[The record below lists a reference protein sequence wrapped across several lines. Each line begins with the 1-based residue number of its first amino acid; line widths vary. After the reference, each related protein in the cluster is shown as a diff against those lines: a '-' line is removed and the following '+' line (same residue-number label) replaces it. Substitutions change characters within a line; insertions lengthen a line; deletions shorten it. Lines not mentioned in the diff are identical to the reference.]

1 MYWKLSI
8 EASNEKR
15 RDRRLIWLI
24 KLKHILIRRKQI
36 SETWIQYI
44 VFCIFIPVLHM
55 GIALTYENKQKVG
68 SIVTKIQQSFFKR
81 VKKMK
86 GLKLN
91 IYSKCGAQSIVHCT
105 NNDIQ
110 KFSWDFRKIFFFC
123 SLAWLRADSSWYWDN
138 IPDPWGRVSVPESP
152 DQESLLG
159 S

>member
-68 SIVTKIQQSFFKR
+68 SIVTKIQQSFLKR

-110 KFSWDFRKIFFFC
+110 KFSWDSRNMFFRHDLERILPYVETI
-123 SLAWLRADSSWYWDN
+123 SLTLEEESQGLRHLS
-138 IPDPWGRVSVPESP
+138 G
-152 DQESLLG
+152 SLL
-159 S
+159 